1 MTLKTI
7 AFTLAKNNS
16 RRFVNERD
24 NIMATEFDVKPDI
37 SSLGIVQ
44 DNVGKGGKPL
54 SATDGENKVWQANL
68 DIDAIARAELT
79 KHSNGVGPQ
88 ANVSSEGGKG
98 EHTNDVGKEGQAT
111 SDDESK
117 TKWPATFDMEAIARA
132 ELAKD
137 NNGRHEALAKQFAID
152 NGKEGH
158 IKRPMNSFMIWAQ
171 SMRRQLAEQYPHV
184 HNAELSKMLGKLWRM
199 LPAEKK
205 QPYVEQ
211 AAKLDK
217 QHKRDN
223 PGYKYKPKRRQR
235 GMKRPYG
242 QYTNISQGGLPSPW
256 QEQQYSNV
264 TVLKH
269 TNQATSTIITQLP
282 GSGKNNI
289 NTPYVFVQGGSV
301 IIRPNTTNGQNA
313 VVQQSPVTTTNGNV
327 TTSYPNEV
335 VRVITQPIY
344 TQTVAI
350 ENSTANGIINI
361 KTEPSEIPAS
371 PTNSARHS
379 PTYGNSHVQTSV
391 IKSNESNNNERV
403 SPIVE
408 TNAVKSAE
416 QDDNINIGQGYRV

>member
-1 MTLKTI
+1 
-7 AFTLAKNNS
+7 
-16 RRFVNERD
+16 
-24 NIMATEFDVKPDI
+24 MATECDVKPNI
-37 SSLGIVQ
+37 STLGIVQ
-44 DNVGKGGKPL
+44 DNVGKEGKPL

-68 DIDAIARAELT
+68 DMDAIARADLT

-88 ANVSSEGGKG
+88 ANVSSEGGKE
-98 EHTNDVGKEGQAT
+98 EHINDVGKEGTAL
-111 SDDESK
+111 SEDESK

-205 QPYVEQ
+205 QPYVEE

-256 QEQQYSNV
+256 QEQYSNV

-269 TNQATSTIITQLP
+269 TNQATSTIITQVP
-282 GSGKNNI
+282 GSGKNNV

-301 IIRPNTTNGQNA
+301 IIRPNTTNGQTA
-313 VVQQSPVTTTNGNV
+313 VVQQAPVTNGNV

-335 VRVITQPIY
+335 VRVITQPI
-344 TQTVAI
+344 TQTVAN
-350 ENSTANGIINI
+350 ENSPANGGFNV
-361 KTEPSEIPAS
+361 KKEPVEIPAS
-371 PTNSARHS
+371 PPSVLAAKNS

-408 TNAVKSAE
+408 TNAVMSTE
-416 QDDNINIGQGYRV
+416 HDDNINIGQGYRV

>member
-1 MTLKTI
+1 
-7 AFTLAKNNS
+7 
-16 RRFVNERD
+16 
-24 NIMATEFDVKPDI
+24 MATECDVKPDI
-37 SSLGIVQ
+37 STLGIVQ
-44 DNVGKGGKPL
+44 DNVRKDGKPL
-54 SATDGENKVWQANL
+54 SATDGENKTWQGNL
-68 DIDAIARAELT
+68 DMNGIARADLT
-79 KHSNGVGPQ
+79 KHSNGDGSQ
-88 ANVSSEGGKG
+88 ANVSSEGGKE
-98 EHTNDVGKEGQAT
+98 EHNMNDISKEGKDPT
-111 SDDESK
+111 EDDGK

-152 NGKEGH
+152 SGKEGH

-205 QPYVEQ
+205 QPYVEE

-269 TNQATSTIITQLP
+269 TNQATSTIITQVP
-282 GSGKNNI
+282 STGKSNI

-301 IIRPNTTNGQNA
+301 IIRPNSTNGQTA
-313 VVQQSPVTTTNGNV
+313 VVQQTPVTNGTV

-335 VRVITQPIY
+335 VRVITQPV
-344 TQTVAI
+344 TQTVAY
-350 ENSTANGIINI
+350 ENSTANGVISI
-361 KTEPSEIPAS
+361 KKEPAEMPVS
-371 PTNSARHS
+371 PTLAAKQS

-391 IKSNESNNNERV
+391 IKTNESNNNERI

-408 TNAVKSAE
+408 ANAVKNAE

>member
-1 MTLKTI
+1 
-7 AFTLAKNNS
+7 
-16 RRFVNERD
+16 
-24 NIMATEFDVKPDI
+24 MATECECDVKPDI
-37 SSLGIVQ
+37 SSLGIAQ
-44 DNVGKGGKPL
+44 DNVGKEGNPL
-54 SATDGENKVWQANL
+54 SVTDGENKVWRANI
-68 DIDAIARAELT
+68 DMDAIARADLT
-79 KHSNGVGPQ
+79 KHSNGIGPQ
-88 ANVSSEGGKG
+88 ANVASEGGN
-98 EHTNDVGKEGQAT
+98 EHNNEVGKEGNPL
-111 SDDESK
+111 SEDEDK
-117 TKWPATFDMEAIARA
+117 TKWPTTFDMEAIARA

-137 NNGRHEALAKQFAID
+137 NNSRHEALAKQFALD
-152 NGKEGH
+152 SGKEGH

-205 QPYVEQ
+205 QPYVEE

-256 QEQQYSNV
+256 QEQYSNV

-269 TNQATSTIITQLP
+269 TNQATSTIITQVP
-282 GSGKNNI
+282 SSGKNNV

-301 IIRPNTTNGQNA
+301 IIRPNTTNGQTA
-313 VVQQSPVTTTNGNV
+313 VVQQAPVTNGTV
-327 TTSYPNEV
+327 TTSYPSEV
-335 VRVITQPIY
+335 VRVIAQPIA
-344 TQTVAI
+344 QTLVH
-350 ENSTANGIINI
+350 EDSTVNGVMNV
-361 KTEPSEIPAS
+361 KREPADVPAS
-371 PTNSARHS
+371 PPSVLATKHS

-408 TNAVKSAE
+408 TNAGKSAE
-416 QDDNINIGQGYRV
+416 LDGNINIGQGYRV

>member
-1 MTLKTI
+1 
-7 AFTLAKNNS
+7 
-16 RRFVNERD
+16 
-24 NIMATEFDVKPDI
+24 MATECDVKPNI
-37 SSLGIVQ
+37 STLGIVQ
-44 DNVGKGGKPL
+44 DNVGKEGKPL

-68 DIDAIARAELT
+68 DMDAIARADLT

-88 ANVSSEGGKG
+88 ANVSSEGGKE
-98 EHTNDVGKEGQAT
+98 EHINDVGKEGTAL
-111 SDDESK
+111 SEDESK

-205 QPYVEQ
+205 QPYVEE

-256 QEQQYSNV
+256 QEQYSNV

-269 TNQATSTIITQLP
+269 TNQATSTIITQVP
-282 GSGKNNI
+282 GSGKNNV

-301 IIRPNTTNGQNA
+301 IIRPNTTNGQTA
-313 VVQQSPVTTTNGNV
+313 VVQQAPVTNGNV

-335 VRVITQPIY
+335 VRVITQPI
-344 TQTVAI
+344 TQTVAN
-350 ENSTANGIINI
+350 ENSPANGGFNV
-361 KTEPSEIPAS
+361 KKEPAEIPAS
-371 PTNSARHS
+371 PPSVLAAKNS
-379 PTYGNSHVQTSV
+379 PTYGNSHVQMSV

-408 TNAVKSAE
+408 TNAVMSTE
-416 QDDNINIGQGYRV
+416 HDDNINIGQGYRV

>member
-1 MTLKTI
+1 
-7 AFTLAKNNS
+7 
-16 RRFVNERD
+16 
-24 NIMATEFDVKPDI
+24 MATECDVKPTI
-37 SSLGIVQ
+37 STLGIGP
-44 DNVGKGGKPL
+44 DNVGKEGKPL
-54 SATDGENKVWQANL
+54 SATDGENKVWQANI
-68 DIDAIARAELT
+68 DMDAIARADVG
-79 KHSNGVGPQ
+79 KHSNGVGQQ
-88 ANVSSEGGKG
+88 ASVANESGKG
-98 EHTNDVGKEGQAT
+98 EHINDVGNEAKLPSEDEG
-111 SDDESK
+111 K

-137 NNGRHEALAKQFAID
+137 NQSRHEALAKQFSLES
-152 NGKEGH
+152 GKEGH

-199 LPAEKK
+199 LPADKK
-205 QPYVEQ
+205 QPYVEE

-256 QEQQYSNV
+256 QETQYSNV

-269 TNQATSTIITQLP
+269 TNQATSTIITQVP
-282 GSGKNNI
+282 GSGKNNL

-301 IIRPNTTNGQNA
+301 IIRPNATNGQTA
-313 VVQQSPVTTTNGNV
+313 VVQQAPVTANG
-327 TTSYPNEV
+327 SEV
-335 VRVITQPIY
+335 VHVVTQPI
-344 TQTVAI
+344 TQTMPI
-350 ENSTANGIINI
+350 ENGAENGVISI
-361 KTEPSEIPAS
+361 KREPVELPAS
-371 PTNSARHS
+371 PPPAKLS
-379 PTYGNSHVQTSV
+379 PTYGGSHVQTSV

-408 TNAVKSAE
+408 TNPMKSAE
-416 QDDNINIGQGYRV
+416 QNDNINIGKAYRI

>member
-1 MTLKTI
+1 
-7 AFTLAKNNS
+7 
-16 RRFVNERD
+16 
-24 NIMATEFDVKPDI
+24 MATECDVKPDI
-37 SSLGIVQ
+37 SKLGMVQ
-44 DNVGKGGKPL
+44 DNVGKEENAL
-54 SATDGENKVWQANL
+54 SPTDGEKRIWKANL
-68 DIDAIARAELT
+68 GIDTRDDLT
-79 KHSNGVGPQ
+79 KHNNGVV
-88 ANVSSEGGKG
+88 VSNITTEGGK
-98 EHTNDVGKEGQAT
+98 EQHSNDVGKDKG
-111 SDDESK
+111 DEEAK
-117 TKWPATFDMEAIARA
+117 TKWPVTFDMEAIARA

-137 NNGRHEALAKQFAID
+137 NNARHEALAKQFALD

-205 QPYVEQ
+205 QPYVEE

-269 TNQATSTIITQLP
+269 TNQATSTIITQVP
-282 GSGKNNI
+282 SSAKNNV

-301 IIRPNTTNGQNA
+301 IIRPNATVNGQAA
-313 VVQQSPVTTTNGNV
+313 VVQQATTANV
-327 TTSYPNEV
+327 PTSYSNEV
-335 VRVITQPIY
+335 VRVVTQPMAHA
-344 TQTVAI
+344 VAD
-350 ENSTANGIINI
+350 ETSSNGMNGVVNV
-361 KTEPSEIPAS
+361 KEEPHDIPAS
-371 PTNSARHS
+371 PMFSTRLS

-391 IKSNESNNNERV
+391 IKSNESNNNDRV

-408 TNAVKSAE
+408 TNAVKNSQQEDSMNAGAR
-416 QDDNINIGQGYRV
+416 ISC

>member
-1 MTLKTI
+1 
-7 AFTLAKNNS
+7 
-16 RRFVNERD
+16 
-24 NIMATEFDVKPDI
+24 MATEYDVKPDI
-37 SSLGIVQ
+37 STLGIPQ
-44 DNVGKGGKPL
+44 DNVGKEGKT
-54 SATDGENKVWQANL
+54 SSVTDGENKALQGNL
-68 DIDAIARAELT
+68 DMDTLARAEIT
-79 KHSNGVGPQ
+79 KHSNGVVHQ
-88 ANVSSEGGKG
+88 INISNEGGNG
-98 EHTNDVGKEGQAT
+98 EQTKDAGKEGTAS
-111 SDDESK
+111 SDNDGK

-132 ELAKD
+132 ELAKE
-137 NNGRHEALAKQFAID
+137 NNGRHEALAKQFALD

-205 QPYVEQ
+205 QPYVEE

-242 QYTNISQGGLPSPW
+242 QYTNMSQGGLPSPW

-269 TNQATSTIITQLP
+269 TNQATSTIITQVP

-289 NTPYVFVQGGSV
+289 TTPYVFVQGGSV
-301 IIRPNTTNGQNA
+301 IIRPNTTNGQTAAA
-313 VVQQSPVTTTNGNV
+313 VVQQAPVTTTTTNGIV
-327 TTSYPNEV
+327 TSYPNEV
-335 VRVITQPIY
+335 VRVITQPV
-344 TQTVAI
+344 TQTVAY
-350 ENSTANGIINI
+350 ENSTANGLINI
-361 KTEPSEIPAS
+361 KKEPAEMPAS
-371 PTNSARHS
+371 HPSILPVTTS

-403 SPIVE
+403 SHIVQ
-408 TNAVKSAE
+408 TNAAKSSE
-416 QDDNINIGQGYRV
+416 QDENINIGQGYRV